1 MPGFDETT
9 LIAYVL
15 VGLIILFAGAVH
27 GTMGLGFP
35 MVATPLLALLTDVRS
50 AVLITLLPTIAVNIL
65 SILKGGRWR
74 ESVGRY
80 WPMVVYVAVGAIAGA
95 MLLVI
100 ADPEP
105 FRLLLA
111 GIILLYLNARRLQ
124 RLDLGW
130 IARHR
135 QIAMLLFGLTAGVTA
150 GSVNVMVPLL
160 IIMFLE
166 LKAPPTAT
174 VQIFNMCFLTG
185 KLMQVAV
192 FTRAGLLTQEMLV
205 ATAPLAALA
214 VVTLLAGM
222 ALRARITPET
232 YRSWLTRLLWVM
244 AVLLIGQ
251 FFSAVTRS

>member
-9 LIAYVL
+9 LFVYLA

-65 SILKGGRWR
+65 SILKGGSWR

-80 WPMVVYVAVGAIAGA
+80 WPMVIYVAIGASAGA
-95 MLLVI
+95 ALLVV
-100 ADPEP
+100 ANPEP

-111 GIILLYLNARRLQ
+111 AVILLYLNAKRLE
-124 RLDLGW
+124 RFDLSW

-135 QIAMLLFGLTAGVTA
+135 QLAMLLFGLAAGLLA
-150 GSVNVMVPLL
+150 GTVNVMVPLL

-166 LKAPPTAT
+166 LKTPPTAT

-185 KLMQVAV
+185 KVMQVAV

-222 ALRARITPET
+222 ALRARISPET
-232 YRSWLTRLLWVM
+232 YRSWLIKLLWVM
-244 AVLLIGQ
+244 AVLLIAQYVVSVVGG
-251 FFSAVTRS
+251 